1 VEDSDEQVIKKC
13 DNIKKIKRILKQF
26 DLPKSWHDRL
36 LKMDLCT
43 VKINQLGECL
53 ELAITFKADRN
64 PAFIVSR
71 PYVSIDLARNTRTI
85 GRDLKC
91 YFLETDSLNTPVVTK
106 IPKE

>member
-1 VEDSDEQVIKKC
+1 VEDCDEQIIKKC

-26 DLPKSWHDRL
+26 DLPKSWNDKL

-43 VKINQLGECL
+43 VKINKLGECL
-53 ELAITFKADRN
+53 ELAITFKALRN

-71 PYVSIDLARNTRTI
+71 PYVSVDIERNTRTI
-85 GRDLKC
+85 CRDLKC

-106 IPKE
+106 IPEE